1 MFPITILLTLATF
14 RAALGSTLYAYGEDP
29 VLEAMRE
36 DIARHSVEH
45 HHLIEFHPTSRS
57 AARCRFFGYDEN
69 CAQTASQAGLVDVD
83 FLVTSNFIEDPMKPS
98 DVKHYPMWASGGK
111 CSILKE

>member
-1 MFPITILLTLATF
+1 M
-14 RAALGSTLYAYGEDP
+14 
-29 VLEAMRE
+29 LEAMRE
-36 DIARHSVEH
+36 DIARHSVQSFNSI
-45 HHLIEFHPTSRS
+45 LFHSSTREK
-57 AARCRFFGYDEN
+57 ARCRFFGYDEN